1 MIASAALKKADGY
14 VDDVLSGNIVACQLV
29 QQAVQRHVND
39 LSKES
44 TKSFPYHFDKLAA
57 EVAIE
62 FIENMICHS
71 IGDFKSMPFI
81 LEPWQ
86 AFAIANI
93 FGWKRDDDDSRRF
106 RKVYWSMGRK
116 NGKSCIGAAI
126 AIMMAS
132 FDINPKTR
140 SLESVAEVVLSATKK
155 EQAKVIYSE
164 IERMRAQ
171 SRYISEMS
179 TNINKEIKFKHNLGS
194 IRCLGSDKPF
204 DGLNPTCCIKDEL
217 HAWRETHRK
226 FYDTLETGSGSRSQP
241 LLLTLTT
248 AGDDKSNI
256 WMSEYN
262 YAKSILAGDFAD
274 EQFFGY
280 HFQVDEDKDV
290 LDPNNW
296 IMANPNLSVS
306 LKADYLEQMAIEA
319 SHDELALNRFRRY
332 HANQLVS
339 STSRA
344 FNLNE
349 WDKAEGALSDWNK
362 ADAIGCGIDLG
373 GRDDF
378 CSYSL
383 TARFQDGYGDDGE
396 PIFRYEAKSYAY
408 IATDTKRDLAV
419 KPFSEWV
426 HKDLL
431 QVTKYPV
438 SKMVVD
444 MVRDLRRYRVDSV
457 AYDPYNGQQISEEIE
472 QQGFEIA
479 RMSQTCQMFHAPIC
493 DFKAMLADGRFRHD
507 GNPLLRWCVG
517 NAVLVS
523 DAQNRVMFS
532 KRDSSEKIDPCVS
545 MIMAFWRASVQP
557 KRATGKMFVY

>member
-1 MIASAALKKADGY
+1 MIVSAALQKVDSY
-14 VDDVLSGNIVACQLV
+14 VNDVLDGNIVTCQLV

-39 LSKES
+39 LAKQSRKD
-44 TKSFPYHFDKLAA
+44 FPYHYDKVAA
-57 EVAIE
+57 EIAIE

-71 IGDFKSMPFI
+71 IGDFQGMPFL

-86 AFAIANI
+86 AFAVANI
-93 FGWKRDDDDSRRF
+93 FGWKRDDDNSRRF

-132 FDINPKTR
+132 FDLNPKTGN
-140 SLESVAEVVLSATKK
+140 LENVAEVVLSATKK

-171 SRYISEMS
+171 SRHISDMS

-204 DGLNPTCCIKDEL
+204 DGLNPSCCIKDEL

-256 WMSEYN
+256 WMSEFN
-262 YAKSILAGDFAD
+262 YTKSILADDFKD

-280 HFQVDEDKDV
+280 HFQVDENKDV
-290 LDPNNW
+290 LDPANW
-296 IMANPNLSVS
+296 IMANPNLNVS
-306 LKADYLEQMAIEA
+306 IKPDYLEQLAIEA

-344 FNLNE
+344 FNLDQ
-349 WDKAEGALSDWNK
+349 WDACESSLSDWSK
-362 ADAIGCGIDLG
+362 ADSIGAGIDLG

-383 TARFQDGYGDDGE
+383 AARFSDGYGDSGE
-396 PIFRYEAKSYAY
+396 PVYRYEARTYAY
-408 IATDTKRDLAV
+408 IATDTKRDLSV

-426 HKDLL
+426 HRDLL

-438 SKMVVD
+438 SKMLVD
-444 MVRDLRRYRVDSV
+444 MLEKLKAYRVDSV

-472 QQGFEIA
+472 QQGFQIA
-479 RMSQTCQMFHAPIC
+479 RMSQTCQMFHSPIC
-493 DFKAMLADGRFRHD
+493 EFKEVLASKRFTHD

-523 DAQNRVMFS
+523 DSQNRVMFS
-532 KRDSSEKIDPCVS
+532 KRDSSEKIDPVVS
-545 MIMAFWRASVQP
+545 LAMAFWVASVAP
-557 KRATGKMFVY
+557 RRATGSLLVF

>member
-1 MIASAALKKADGY
+1 MIVSAALQKVDRY
-14 VDDVLSGNIVACQLV
+14 VDDVLSGNVVTCQLV
-29 QQAVQRHVND
+29 QQAVQRYVND
-39 LSKES
+39 LQKQS
-44 TKSFPYHFDKLAA
+44 TKDFPYHYDKVSA
-57 EVAIE
+57 EIAIE

-71 IGDFKSMPFI
+71 IGDFQGMPFL
-81 LEPWQ
+81 LERWQ
-86 AFAIANI
+86 AFAVANI
-93 FGWKRDDDDSRRF
+93 FGWKRDDDNSRRF

-132 FDINPKTR
+132 FDLNPKTGN
-140 SLESVAEVVLSATKK
+140 LENVAEVVLSATKK

-171 SRYISEMS
+171 SRHISDMS
-179 TNINKEIKFKHNLGS
+179 TNINKEIKFRHNLGS

-256 WMSEYN
+256 WMSEFN
-262 YAKSILAGDFAD
+262 YAKSILADDFKD

-280 HFQVDEDKDV
+280 HFQIDEDKDV
-290 LDPNNW
+290 LDPANW
-296 IMANPNLSVS
+296 IMANPNLHVS
-306 LKADYLEQMAIEA
+306 LKPDYLEQLAIEA
-319 SHDELALNRFRRY
+319 SHDELALNRFKRY

-344 FNLNE
+344 FNLDE
-349 WDKAEGALSDWNK
+349 WDRGEGTLSDWSK
-362 ADAIGCGIDLG
+362 AEAIGCGIDLG

-383 TARFQDGYGDDGE
+383 VARFSDGYGESGE
-396 PIFRYEAKSYAY
+396 PVFRYEGRTYAY
-408 IATDTKRDLAV
+408 IATDTKRDLGV

-438 SKMVVD
+438 SKMLVD
-444 MVRDLRRYRVDSV
+444 MLEHLKAYRVDSV

-493 DFKAMLADGRFRHD
+493 EFKEVLASNRFRHD

-523 DAQNRVMFS
+523 DSQNRVMFS
-532 KRDSSEKIDPCVS
+532 KRDSSEKIDPVVS
-545 MIMAFWRASVQP
+545 LHMAFWRASVAP
-557 KRATGKMFVY
+557 RRATGSLLVF

>member
-1 MIASAALKKADGY
+1 MIVSAALQKVDRY
-14 VDDVLSGNIVACQLV
+14 VDDVLSGNVVTCQLV
-29 QQAVQRHVND
+29 QQAVQRYVND
-39 LSKES
+39 LRRQS
-44 TKSFPYHFDKLAA
+44 TKDFPYHYDKVSA
-57 EVAIE
+57 EIAIE

-71 IGDFKSMPFI
+71 IGDFQGMPFL
-81 LEPWQ
+81 LERWQ

-93 FGWKRDDDDSRRF
+93 FGWKRDDDNSRRF

-132 FDINPKTR
+132 FDLNPKTGN
-140 SLESVAEVVLSATKK
+140 LENVAEVVLSATKK

-171 SRYISEMS
+171 SRHISDMS
-179 TNINKEIKFKHNLGS
+179 TNINKEIKFRHNLGS

-256 WMSEYN
+256 WMSEFS
-262 YAKSILAGDFAD
+262 YAKSILADDFKD

-290 LDPNNW
+290 LDPANW
-296 IMANPNLSVS
+296 IMANPNLNVS
-306 LKADYLEQMAIEA
+306 LKPDYLEQLAIEA

-344 FNLNE
+344 FNLDQ
-349 WDKAEGALSDWNK
+349 WDQGEGTLSDWSK
-362 ADAIGCGIDLG
+362 AEAIGCGIDLG

-383 TARFQDGYGDDGE
+383 VARFSDGTGEGGE
-396 PIFRYEAKSYAY
+396 PIFRYEGRTYAY
-408 IATDTKRDLAV
+408 IASDTKRDLAV

-438 SKMVVD
+438 SKMLVD
-444 MVRDLRRYRVDSV
+444 MIEKLRAYRVDSV

-493 DFKAMLADGRFRHD
+493 EFKEVLASGRFRHD

-523 DAQNRVMFS
+523 DSQNRVMFS
-532 KRDSSEKIDPCVS
+532 KRDSSEKIDPVVS
-545 MIMAFWRASVQP
+545 LHMAFWRASVAP
-557 KRATGKMFVY
+557 RRATGSLLVF

>member
-1 MIASAALKKADGY
+1 MIVSAALQKVDRY
-14 VDDVLSGNIVACQLV
+14 VDDVLSGNIVTCQLV
-29 QQAVQRHVND
+29 QQAVQRYVND
-39 LSKES
+39 LKRQS
-44 TKSFPYHFDKLAA
+44 TKDFPYHYDNMSA
-57 EVAIE
+57 EIAIE

-71 IGDFKSMPFI
+71 IGDFQGMPFL
-81 LEPWQ
+81 LERWQ

-93 FGWKRDDDDSRRF
+93 FGWKRDDDNSRRF

-132 FDINPKTR
+132 FDLNPKTGN
-140 SLESVAEVVLSATKK
+140 LENVAEVVLSATKK

-171 SRYISEMS
+171 SRHISDMS
-179 TNINKEIKFKHNLGS
+179 TNINKEIKFRHNLGS

-256 WMSEYN
+256 WMSEFS
-262 YAKSILAGDFAD
+262 YAKSILADDFKD

-290 LDPNNW
+290 LDPANW
-296 IMANPNLSVS
+296 IMANPNLNVS
-306 LKADYLEQMAIEA
+306 LKPDYLEQLAIEA

-344 FNLNE
+344 FNLDQ
-349 WDKAEGALSDWNK
+349 WDQGEGTLSDWSK
-362 ADAIGCGIDLG
+362 AEAIGCGIDLG

-383 TARFQDGYGDDGE
+383 VARFSDGTGEGGE
-396 PIFRYEAKSYAY
+396 PIFRYEGRTYAY
-408 IATDTKRDLAV
+408 IASDTKRDLAV

-438 SKMVVD
+438 SKMLVD
-444 MVRDLRRYRVDSV
+444 MIEKLRAYRVDSV

-493 DFKAMLADGRFRHD
+493 EFKEVLASGRFRHD

-523 DAQNRVMFS
+523 DSQNRVMFS
-532 KRDSSEKIDPCVS
+532 KRDSSEKIDPVVS
-545 MIMAFWRASVQP
+545 LHMAFWRASVAP
-557 KRATGKMFVY
+557 RRATGSLLVF

>member
-1 MIASAALKKADGY
+1 MIVSAALQKVDAY
-14 VDDVLSGNIVACQLV
+14 VDDVLSGNIVTCQLV
-29 QQAVQRHVND
+29 QQAVQRYVND
-39 LSKES
+39 LQKQS
-44 TKSFPYHFDKLAA
+44 TKDFPYHYDKVSA
-57 EVAIE
+57 EIAIE

-71 IGDFKSMPFI
+71 IGDFQGMPFL
-81 LEPWQ
+81 LERWQ

-93 FGWKRDDDDSRRF
+93 FGWKRDDDNSRRF

-132 FDINPKTR
+132 FDLNPKTGN
-140 SLESVAEVVLSATKK
+140 LENVAEVVLSATKK

-171 SRYISEMS
+171 SRHISDMS
-179 TNINKEIKFKHNLGS
+179 TNINKEIKFSHNLGS

-256 WMSEYN
+256 WMSEFS
-262 YAKSILAGDFAD
+262 YAKSILADDFKD

-290 LDPNNW
+290 LDPANW
-296 IMANPNLSVS
+296 VMANPNLNVS
-306 LKADYLEQMAIEA
+306 LKPDYLEQLAIEA
-319 SHDELALNRFRRY
+319 SHDELALNRFKRY

-344 FNLNE
+344 FNLDQ
-349 WDKAEGALSDWNK
+349 WDQGEGTLSDWSQ
-362 ADAIGCGIDLG
+362 AEAIGCGIDLG

-383 TARFQDGYGDDGE
+383 VSRFSDGTGEGGE
-396 PIFRYEAKSYAY
+396 PIYRYEGRTYAY
-408 IATDTKRDLAV
+408 IASDTKRDLAV

-426 HKDLL
+426 HRDLL

-438 SKMVVD
+438 SKMLVD
-444 MVRDLRRYRVDSV
+444 MIEKLRSYRVDSV

-493 DFKAMLADGRFRHD
+493 EFKEVLASGRFRHD

-523 DAQNRVMFS
+523 DSQNRVMFS
-532 KRDSSEKIDPCVS
+532 KRDSSEKIDPVVS
-545 MIMAFWRASVQP
+545 LHMAFWRASVAP
-557 KRATGKMFVY
+557 RRASGNLIVF